1 MVLHCNGAIL
11 WCTLAFCQA
20 SLPSPS
26 QKSFDYG
33 KCKICEQKFHLS
45 CYKKTYGEK
54 TWKHKQIGVCDPDPT
69 GCCSYCLA
77 YVSYVLPVSCL
88 SPLCIPFLPQEHGC
102 VQCVS
107 WCVNLAGAL
116 VPTFLEYVMQERVKA
131 KKRPRV
137 SDIVDVESPK
147 RKTFRR
153 SERYQ
158 KGYRGAKKE
167 ESNVTWSDVT
177 AARMQA
183 DKTQKEAQKTA
194 DDLAGDIDEVRRELG
209 VAREAMRQLDR
220 KRAALLAT
228 KRVATAAATRAK
240 IKAMDVEDSWNR
252 AHPVLG
258 SAVPVVDIDGDD
270 SWRMHSDSDSGGSE
284 VKDGE
289 DGDEEDDSGGSEVKD
304 GEDGDEEDDSG
315 GSEVK
320 DGEDG
325 DEDDSGG
332 SEVKDGEDGDEDDS
346 GASEVKDGEDGDEDD
361 SGGSEVKDG
370 EDGDEDDSGAS
381 EDEEGNQKK
390 IESLKRKLELAR
402 LQTVA
407 KVCVRWGRRRRHRF
421 SCFRR

>member
-102 VQCVS
+102 VQCIS
-107 WCVNLAGAL
+107 WSVNLAGAL

-137 SDIVDVESPK
+137 SDVESPK
-147 RKTFRR
+147 LKTFRR

-220 KRAALLAT
+220 KRAALLAR

-240 IKAMDVEDSWNR
+240 VKAMDVEDSWNR
-252 AHPVLG
+252 AQNRDTLLG
-258 SAVPVVDIDGDD
+258 SAVHVVDIDEDEESDDGSGGGQTKAGEDGGDAD
-270 SWRMHSDSDSGGSE
+270 SWGMHSDSDSGGSE
-284 VKDGE
+284 
-289 DGDEEDDSGGSEVKD
+289 DGDECAT
-304 GEDGDEEDDSG
+304 
-315 GSEVK
+315 
-320 DGEDG
+320 
-325 DEDDSGG
+325 
-332 SEVKDGEDGDEDDS
+332 DDS
-346 GASEVKDGEDGDEDD
+346 GASEGEKANHE
-361 SGGSEVKDG
+361 KIKRLK
-370 EDGDEDDSGAS
+370 
-381 EDEEGNQKK
+381 QK
-390 IESLKRKLELAR
+390 LAR
-402 LQTVA
+402 LQTANRKVC
-407 KVCVRWGRRRRHRF
+407 VCVRWGRRRF
-421 SCFRR
+421 SCSCFRR